1 MSGSDINNYRATMA
15 DKFIKVEIKEKVD
28 ALPGKRVRAV
38 GMCFYKPSKDL
49 VAGHTYKL
57 FRNPQNPKDGL
68 CIEVRDGQRARAS
81 LNRDVSMLL
90 APFMDENTIKE
101 PKW

>member
-1 MSGSDINNYRATMA
+1 MT

-49 VAGHTYKL
+49 IAGQTYRL

-68 CIEVRDGQRARAS
+68 CIEVRDRQRVRAS
-81 LNRDVSMLL
+81 LNRNVSILL
-90 APFMDENTIKE
+90 APLVDDETVKE
-101 PKW
+101 LKW

>member
-1 MSGSDINNYRATMA
+1 ME
-15 DKFIKVEIKEKVD
+15 DKLIKVEIKEKVD

-49 VAGHTYKL
+49 VPGQTYRL
-57 FRNPQNPKDGL
+57 FRNPQNPKDDL
-68 CIEVRDGQRARAS
+68 CIEVRDRQRVRAS

-90 APFMDENTIKE
+90 APFVDEETIKE

>member
-1 MSGSDINNYRATMA
+1 MT
-15 DKFIKVEIKEKVD
+15 DKFITVEIKEKVD

-49 VAGHTYKL
+49 VVGQTYRL
-57 FRNPQNPKDGL
+57 FRNPQNPRDGL
-68 CIEVRDGQRARAS
+68 CIEVRDRQRVRAS
-81 LNRDVSMLL
+81 LNRDVSTLL
-90 APFMDENTIKE
+90 APFVDEDTTKE